1 MTDRIKDMKV
11 GEKTKDIREDKGWSL
26 ENLAIRTGL
35 TSSEISQIENQMVS
49 PSLGTL
55 IKLAGA
61 LGVSL
66 SHFFTEDSKEP
77 FCLVRTKEPF
87 CLVRTEERKVVSRFA
102 STKGKSHG
110 YSYESLGYGKK
121 DGKMEPFMV
130 TLNPPDVSG
139 VDPNCHTG
147 EEFIFVLEGEVEVRL
162 GDHTDV
168 LRPGDSI
175 YYNADIPHVVA
186 RLGDKEAKILAVIW
200 PGEEIMYV

>member
-66 SHFFTEDSKEP
+66 SRFFTED
-77 FCLVRTKEPF
+77 TKEPF
-87 CLVRTEERKVVSRFA
+87 CLVRTEEHKVVSRFA
-102 STKGKSHG
+102 STEGLSRG
-110 YSYESLGYGKK
+110 YAYESLGYCKK
-121 DGKMEPFMV
+121 DRKMEPFIV
-130 TLNPPDVSG
+130 ALNPPDVSG